1 MKLSPKGHRH
11 SHRGIIGIEA
21 AIVLIA
27 FVIVSAALAFVVLNM
42 GFATTQKAKTSIIA
56 SLGQASSSLAISGK
70 VIGIAN
76 VTDGLVNATT
86 IPIRITAGGDSINLD
101 NATTSLKYI
110 SNSVEYDNILTA
122 TISNRT
128 FGNVSLAFQHVAR
141 HGDLKGLTALS
152 PAPGGPVENPVNAT
166 LPAQTFAIIYWSVQQ
181 NQNSI
186 LERGEHVVIAIGY
199 KDEDRPAALDKI
211 RAELLLASGA
221 TLTIERNVP
230 NITNMIVDLG

>member
-1 MKLSPKGHRH
+1 MELSPKGHGH
-11 SHRGIIGIEA
+11 SHRGVIGMEA

-27 FVIVSAALAFVVLNM
+27 FVIVAAALAFVVLNM
-42 GFATTQKAKTSIIA
+42 GFATTQKAKTSIIS

-70 VIGIAN
+70 VTAVAN
-76 VTDGLVNATT
+76 VTDGVINATI

-101 NATTSLKYI
+101 NATVSLKYI

-128 FGNVSLAFQHVAR
+128 FGNVSQAFQFVADR
-141 HGDLKGLTALS
+141 GSLKGFN
-152 PAPGGPVENPVNAT
+152 GNENPVNAT
-166 LPAQTFAIIYWSVQQ
+166 LPSQTAAIIYWVVQQ

-186 LERGEHVVIAIGY
+186 LEAGEHVVIAIGY

-211 RAELLLASGA
+211 RAELLLAKGA

-230 NITNMIVDLG
+230 NITNLIVDLG

>member
-1 MKLSPKGHRH
+1 M
-11 SHRGIIGIEA
+11 EA

-27 FVIVSAALAFVVLNM
+27 FVIVAAALAFVVLNM

-56 SLGQASSSLAISGK
+56 SLGQASSSLTISGK
-70 VIGIAN
+70 VTAVAN
-76 VTDGLVNATT
+76 VTDGVINATI

-101 NATTSLKYI
+101 NATVSLKYI

-128 FGNVSLAFQHVAR
+128 FGNVSQAFQWTAT
-141 HGDLKGLTALS
+141 HGDIKGLATL
-152 PAPGGPVENPVNAT
+152 APNVFENPVNGS
-166 LPAQTFAIIYWSVQQ
+166 LPQQTFAIIYWSVQQ
-181 NQNSI
+181 NTNTI

-199 KDEDRPAALDKI
+199 RDVDRPAALDKI
-211 RAELLLASGA
+211 RAELLLAAGA
-221 TLTIERNVP
+221 TLTVERNVP